1 MFNAITDT
9 SYHQY
14 HVAFAMVN
22 IWITSLALFFLVFH
36 ILPALGT
43 KSVQRDNNFRFAHF
57 TDHFFHVLVEPELE
71 FILVT
76 DRNVC
81 LLRCLKE
88 QRCFS
93 TNIAASPDLNGS
105 HICMLLPTDKYNASN
120 SFWPSQHFHHYSL
133 KVRY

>member
-1 MFNAITDT
+1 MKITVPVHD
-9 SYHQY
+9 QY
-14 HVAFAMVN
+14 HAAFAMLY
-22 IWITSLALFFLVFH
+22 IWITSLIFLPLVFY
-36 ILPALGT
+36 LLLASGT
-43 KSVQRDNNFRFAHF
+43 KSVQRNNNFRFAHF
-57 TDHFFHVLVEPELE
+57 TDHFFHVLVELE
-71 FILVT
+71 FKSILVT

-120 SFWPSQHFHHYSL
+120 SFGPSERFHHYSL
-133 KVRY
+133 KVWY

>member
-1 MFNAITDT
+1 MKITVAV
-9 SYHQY
+9 HGQY
-14 HVAFAMVN
+14 HVSFAMRY
-22 IWITSLALFFLVFH
+22 IWVTSLAFLFLVFYL
-36 ILPALGT
+36 LPASGIKT
-43 KSVQRDNNFRFAHF
+43 VQRDNNFRFAHF
-57 TDHFFHVLVEPELE
+57 LDHFFHVLVEPEFE
-71 FILVT
+71 YSLVT

-120 SFWPSQHFHHYSL
+120 SFAPSERFHHYSF
-133 KVRY
+133 KVWY